1 MIKTL
6 AVVSVSAMIVMLM
19 GCSLMAKNKTEE
31 FYADSEIRVYEVY
44 GMDCPAC
51 ASGLDKLVEKIP
63 SVGKSEAD
71 WKGKKLKVTVK
82 PGDELQDEDI
92 FDAINKANFTPGKRI
107 Q

>member
-1 MIKTL
+1 MIKILT
-6 AVVSVSAMIVMLM
+6 AVSVAVMIVLLT
-19 GCSLMAKNKTEE
+19 GCSFMAKNKTEE
-31 FYADSEIRVYEVY
+31 SYVGSEIRVYEVF

-51 ASGLDKLVEKIP
+51 ASGLNKLVVKIP

-82 PGDELQDEDI
+82 SGDDLQDEDI